1 MGSANPTDGG
11 SSGIGCWDVFTEI
24 CAGWYCVFFTKY
36 DFDHAGA
43 ADLVDHVFRCCWWY
57 DGMMDQ
63 ELRRE
68 TPFRMDRDL
77 LPRPMFGA
85 NKSLSTIKLDSYDDS
100 TPLETHLAK
109 LDNCASYYN
118 WSGRDRLCHLK
129 TSLSGQA

>member
-1 MGSANPTDGG
+1 
-11 SSGIGCWDVFTEI
+11 
-24 CAGWYCVFFTKY
+24 
-36 DFDHAGA
+36 
-43 ADLVDHVFRCCWWY
+43 
-57 DGMMDQ
+57 MMDQ

>member
-1 MGSANPTDGG
+1 VNTSRKRRRRDADIQSAAAAAAHSSSIAYSSASAISTTRAPPTLSLMLSAAAGG
-11 SSGIGCWDVFTEI
+11 TM
-24 CAGWYCVFFTKY
+24 TP
-36 DFDHAGA
+36 
-43 ADLVDHVFRCCWWY
+43 
-57 DGMMDQ
+57 

-77 LPRPMFGA
+77 LPKPRFGA
-85 NKSLSTIKLDSYDDS
+85 NKSLPTIKLDSYDGS

-129 TSLSGQA
+129 ASLSGQAGEVI